1 MSKSRNNKRLE
12 DAALKLK
19 ALGHPHRLRI
29 YLRLV
34 ACCGAG
40 DCCGTEAEYAACVG
54 ELGKDLDI
62 AASTLSHHIK
72 ELRQAGL
79 IRVERNGQRMT
90 CDIDARAIGDLRDLL
105 NELDGAAVATKG

>member
-1 MSKSRNNKRLE
+1 MSKYRSDKRLE

-29 YLRLV
+29 YLRLA
-34 ACCGAG
+34 ACCSAG

-54 ELGKDLDI
+54 ELGKNLGV
-62 AASTLSHHIK
+62 APSTLSHHIK

-79 IRVERNGQRMT
+79 IHVERNGQRMT
-90 CDIDARAIGDLRDLL
+90 CDIDTRAISDLRDLL
-105 NELDGAAVATKG
+105 NELDGAAAAKG